1 MYDQEEISEL
11 QEEYKDAIKKAF
23 KKYSQNIEE
32 IFDYGCT
39 EECMKDSFIKECE
52 EVLDCNVN
60 EKKEER
66 ASIKRKRPKVVKE
79 STTTEQVDKMT
90 EVRCSDGDCIY
101 QSDETCHKEEI
112 VIDDHNRCISKKDEG
127 S

>member
-60 EKKEER
+60 ERKDER
-66 ASIKRKRPKVVKE
+66 EKHLSRESPPK
-79 STTTEQVDKMT
+79 S
-90 EVRCSDGDCIY
+90 
-101 QSDETCHKEEI
+101 
-112 VIDDHNRCISKKDEG
+112 SKKAQQQNRWTK
-127 S
+127 